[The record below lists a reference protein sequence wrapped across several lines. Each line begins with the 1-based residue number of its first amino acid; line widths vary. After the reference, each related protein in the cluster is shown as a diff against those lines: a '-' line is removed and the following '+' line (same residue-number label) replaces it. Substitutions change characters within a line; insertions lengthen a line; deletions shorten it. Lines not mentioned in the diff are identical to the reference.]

1 MAKLENLSVDG
12 FKSIRSLTDFRPGRL
27 NVLIGANGAGK
38 SNFISLFHMLARMVE
53 NRLQVF
59 VAEQDGPDALL
70 FGGRK
75 RTQRIKAEFVFGLNA
90 YCFSLVPVGNRLVFE
105 EEKTRF
111 FGSLGK
117 FTRPLGSGHDESKLE
132 SAIESRLDS
141 FAPYVRTAIAG
152 WRVYH
157 FHDTST
163 SAQLRQSQAVRDNLL

>member
-1 MAKLENLSVDG
+1 MPKLESLSVHG

-38 SNFISLFHMLARMVE
+38 SNFIGLFHMLARMVE
-53 NRLQVF
+53 KRLQVF

-75 RTQRIKAEFVFGLNA
+75 QTERIEAEFVFGVNA
-90 YCFSLVPVGNRLVFE
+90 YSFCLVPVGNRLVFE

-111 FGSLGK
+111 FGWSKNL
-117 FTRPLGSGHDESKLE
+117 THSLGSGHDESKLE
-132 SAIESRLDS
+132 AADELGEDS
-141 FAPYVRTAIAG
+141 FAPYIRTAIVG

-163 SAQLRQSQAVRDNLL
+163 TAQGGGGWGQP